1 MSNVKD
7 LICARYIILCFSGF
21 QFILALK
28 SQDVVMITKTATV
41 MSALL
46 LQLFFYSFVGDYLK
60 CQMEDTAHSIYLCN
74 WYCFPLKLMRN
85 VSFVIMRS
93 QHPVQL
99 LASKFLVVNIE
110 TYMSILKSSLSY
122 LSVLR
127 VMVDA

>member
-1 MSNVKD
+1 MNNVKK
-7 LICARYIILCFSGF
+7 LICACYVIICFSGF

-28 SQDVVMITKTATV
+28 SQDAVMITKTTTV
-41 MSALL
+41 MSTLL

-60 CQMEDTAHSIYLCN
+60 CQMEDIAHSIYCCN
-74 WYCFPLKLMRN
+74 WYRFSLKLMRN
-85 VSFVIMRS
+85 VLFVIMRS
-93 QHPVQL
+93 QEPVQL
-99 LASKFLVVNIE
+99 LAGKFLVVNIE